1 MPRSPD
7 KQLALMDEDHTFM
20 QTPASCSS
28 YSVETARAASPS
40 NPSCGRV
47 GSSPSSCVDSTS
59 AYLGLESHGKGRRGG
74 GVASGV
80 VEAVGG
86 REMACIDA
94 VDLGDIV
101 GVHQEESAPEQVTV
115 NTWYSACF
123 CGV

>member
-20 QTPASCSS
+20 QAPASCSS
-28 YSVETARAASPS
+28 HSVETARAASPS
-40 NPSCGRV
+40 NPSCGGV
-47 GSSPSSCVDSTS
+47 GSRPSSCVDSKA
-59 AYLGLESHGKGRRGG
+59 AYLGLESDGKGRRGG
-74 GVASGV
+74 GGGGGVASV
-80 VEAVGG
+80 IVEAVGA

-115 NTWYSACF
+115 NTS
-123 CGV
+123 